1 MDTKNFHRE
10 LPSLRPIVPSAHS
23 HARGIDELFGGIVD
37 AAAGAA
43 AMGVNIELG
52 GFWFCRITGVLRGQR
67 QFVTDR
73 PGVIRQHRLH
83 IVPTVK
89 FHNATEKI
97 SLATEE
103 ILGK

>member
-10 LPSLRPIVPSAHS
+10 LLRPIVPSAHS
-23 HARGIDELFGGIVD
+23 HARGIDELVD
-37 AAAGAA
+37 GAAGAA

-52 GFWFCRITGVLRGQR
+52 GFWFCRITGVLRWQR

-83 IVPTVK
+83 IVTTVK

-103 ILGK
+103 ISQRAG